1 MEKGASLP
9 RIDGGMAKPDEDRGA
24 IAFALNFSLVTFFV
38 SCVYFSFN

>member
-9 RIDGGMAKPDEDRGA
+9 RIDGGMVYPDVNRGA

-38 SCVYFSFN
+38 SRQKK